1 MHAGIVAGFAVARRW
16 HQPACAMPEFGMPA
30 TPPTA
35 AIAPE
40 SATTALYRAAI
51 GPVNTAHYLALFA
64 RFNDAGRAGPVWNG
78 AAGFLTLNWLVFR
91 QLWIAALGYVACAEG
106 LSLLVLGVGRRLLQ
120 WPAAVEWGVL
130 GALLVLSIAI
140 PGAYGNAWLHAETRR
155 RITRAVREA
164 RTVREACAMLERQ
177 ASTPRRL
184 WGLVVINGVLV
195 VALVG
200 GYVAWSVVPAGRGAA
215 VGSINTQQ
223 PAPRPAPQGA
233 TAAVPAA
240 VPTPALAPAPVS
252 LPESEPEIKPVPVPA
267 AVPVPVAE
275 PGKSAPVE
283 PPPPEPAVRRVPQAA
298 PAPQPILAPA
308 STVATPTAVSPSAG
322 FAINV
327 GLFADPANAGKAH
340 ARLMDAGLPAFTQ
353 TVAMAKGPRVRVRAG
368 PFATGPEAEAAAERV
383 RALGLE
389 AQVFPLP

>member
-1 MHAGIVAGFAVARRW
+1 MVGSGHAGIVASFATAWRW
-16 HQPACAMPEFGMPA
+16 HQPAVTVPESGMPA
-30 TPPTA
+30 TPPPA
-35 AIAPE
+35 ANAPE

-64 RFNDAGRAGPVWNG
+64 RFNEAGRAGPAWNW

-106 LSLLVLGVGRRLLQ
+106 LSLLVLGVGRRWLQ

-130 GALLVLSIAI
+130 GALLVLSIAM
-140 PGAYGNAWLHAETRR
+140 PGAYGSAWLHAETRR

-164 RTVREACAMLERQ
+164 RTVREACAALERQ
-177 ASTPRRL
+177 ASTRRRL
-184 WGLVVINGVLV
+184 WGLVAINGVLV

-200 GYVAWSVVPAGRGAA
+200 GYVAWSVVPA
-215 VGSINTQQ
+215 VGSVNTPS
-223 PAPRPAPQGA
+223 PAPPPVAPVA

-240 VPTPALAPAPVS
+240 VPGPALAPAPVS
-252 LPESEPEIKPVPVPA
+252 TSAPKIQPVPA
-267 AVPVPVAE
+267 AVAGPE
-275 PGKSAPVE
+275 MEAPLE
-283 PPPPEPAVRRVPQAA
+283 PPAPAARRVPQVA
-298 PAPQPILAPA
+298 PAPPPVLA
-308 STVATPTAVSPSAG
+308 STSTSIAAAAAAEARPAAPSSAG

-327 GLFADPANAGKAH
+327 GLFADPANAQKAH
-340 ARLMDAGLPAFTQ
+340 DRLIEAGLPAFTQ

-368 PFATGPEAEAAAERV
+368 PFTTGPQAEAAAERI

-389 AQVFPLP
+389 ARVFPLP

>member
-1 MHAGIVAGFAVARRW
+1 
-16 HQPACAMPEFGMPA
+16 MPEFGMPA

-215 VGSINTQQ
+215 VGSINTPQ
-223 PAPRPAPQGA
+223 PVPRPAPQVA

-240 VPTPALAPAPVS
+240 VSTPALAPAPVS
-252 LPESEPEIKPVPVPA
+252 PPEPAIKPVPVPT
-267 AVPVPVAE
+267 AVPAPVAE
-275 PGKSAPVE
+275 PGKAAPIE
-283 PPPPEPAVRRVPQAA
+283 PPPPAPAVRRVPQAA
-298 PAPQPILAPA
+298 PVQQPVLASA
-308 STVATPTAVSPSAG
+308 STAAAAQPSAG

-340 ARLMDAGLPAFTQ
+340 ARLIEAGLPAFTQ
-353 TVAMAKGPRVRVRAG
+353 TVTMAKGPRVRVRVG

>member
-1 MHAGIVAGFAVARRW
+1 MHAGIVAGFATARRW
-16 HQPACAMPEFGMPA
+16 HQPACAMPESGMPA

-164 RTVREACAMLERQ
+164 RTVREACAALERQ

-200 GYVAWSVVPAGRGAA
+200 GYVAWSVVPA
-215 VGSINTQQ
+215 VGSVNTPP
-223 PAPRPAPQGA
+223 PAPPPVAPVA

-240 VPTPALAPAPVS
+240 VPGPALAPAPVS
-252 LPESEPEIKPVPVPA
+252 TSAPKIQPVPA
-267 AVPVPVAE
+267 AVAGPE
-275 PGKSAPVE
+275 MEAPLE
-283 PPPPEPAVRRVPQAA
+283 PPAPAA
-298 PAPQPILAPA
+298 P
-308 STVATPTAVSPSAG
+308 SSAG

-327 GLFADPANAGKAH
+327 GLFADPANAQKAH
-340 ARLMDAGLPAFTQ
+340 DRLIEAGLPAFTQ

-368 PFATGPEAEAAAERV
+368 PFTTGPQAEAAAERI

-389 AQVFPLP
+389 ARVFPLP

>member
-1 MHAGIVAGFAVARRW
+1 
-16 HQPACAMPEFGMPA
+16 MPEFGMPA

-164 RTVREACAMLERQ
+164 RTVREACAVLERQ

-215 VGSINTQQ
+215 VESINTPQ
-223 PAPRPAPQGA
+223 PAPRPAPQVA

-252 LPESEPEIKPVPVPA
+252 LSEPEIKPVPVPA
-267 AVPVPVAE
+267 AVPAPVAE
-275 PGKSAPVE
+275 PGKAAPIE
-283 PPPPEPAVRRVPQAA
+283 PPPAPAVRRVPQAV
-298 PAPQPILAPA
+298 PAPQPVLAPA
-308 STVATPTAVSPSAG
+308 STAAAAPPVAPPSAG

-340 ARLMDAGLPAFTQ
+340 ARLIEAGLPAVTQ
-353 TVAMAKGPRVRVRAG
+353 TVTMAKGPRVRVRVG

-383 RALGLE
+383 RALRLE

>member
-1 MHAGIVAGFAVARRW
+1 MHVGIVAGFATARRW
-16 HQPACAMPEFGMPA
+16 HQPACAMPESGMPA

-40 SATTALYRAAI
+40 STTTALYRAAI
-51 GPVNTAHYLALFA
+51 GPVNTAHYLGLFA

-106 LSLLVLGVGRRLLQ
+106 LALLVLGVGRRLLQ
-120 WPAAVEWGVL
+120 WPASVEWGVL
-130 GALLVLSIAI
+130 GAMLVLSIAI

-164 RTVREACAMLERQ
+164 RTVREACAALERQ

-184 WGLVVINGVLV
+184 WGLVVINGVLG

-200 GYVAWSVVPAGRGAA
+200 GYVAWSVVPAGQGAA
-215 VGSINTQQ
+215 VGSINTPQ
-223 PAPRPAPQGA
+223 PAPRPAPQVA

-240 VPTPALAPAPVS
+240 VSTT
-252 LPESEPEIKPVPVPA
+252 EPEIKPVPVLAAAPA
-267 AVPVPVAE
+267 PVAGPTKE
-275 PGKSAPVE
+275 APSE
-283 PPPPEPAVRRVPQAA
+283 PPPAPAVRRMPQAA
-298 PAPQPILAPA
+298 PAPQPVLAPA
-308 STVATPTAVSPSAG
+308 STAAAAPPAVPPSAG

-340 ARLMDAGLPAFTQ
+340 ARLIEAGLPAFTQ
-353 TVAMAKGPRVRVRAG
+353 TVTMAKGLRVRVRAG

>member
-1 MHAGIVAGFAVARRW
+1 
-16 HQPACAMPEFGMPA
+16 MPV

-64 RFNDAGRAGPVWNG
+64 RFNDAGRAGPAWNG

-164 RTVREACAMLERQ
+164 RTVREACAALERQ

-195 VALVG
+195 VALIG
-200 GYVAWSVVPAGRGAA
+200 GYVAWSVVLAGRGAA
-215 VGSINTQQ
+215 VGSINTPP
-223 PAPRPAPQGA
+223 PAPRPAPQVA

-240 VPTPALAPAPVS
+240 VSTT
-252 LPESEPEIKPVPVPA
+252 EPEIKPVPVPA
-267 AVPVPVAE
+267 AAPAPVAGPAKE
-275 PGKSAPVE
+275 ASPVSPSAA
-283 PPPPEPAVRRVPQAA
+283 PAMQRMPQAA
-298 PAPQPILAPA
+298 PAPQPVLAPA
-308 STVATPTAVSPSAG
+308 STAAAAPPVAPPSAG

-340 ARLMDAGLPAFTQ
+340 ARLIEAGLPAFTQ
-353 TVAMAKGPRVRVRAG
+353 TVTMAKGPRVRVRVG

-383 RALGLE
+383 RALRLE